1 MLKDRGPGETER
13 QQQFLGLLMPF
24 YPKAL
29 AYSQTIC
36 GSLIDGEDLLSDAVL
51 RAYSSFHTL
60 RDVSRFKEWFFSI
73 LLNRFR
79 NLRSRKLLRPT
90 MLMGDLAGQ
99 STFREATARV
109 SGDPAELGYQLTLV
123 QELLRRLNPPE
134 REVILLLGPCGFTPA
149 EVAVMLNS
157 SERAVIQK
165 AYRARKK
172 LEQMVPDGALPFLGK
187 YKAAVEAG
195 NE

>member
-1 MLKDRGPGETER
+1 MPQDRQACEAER
-13 QQQFLGLLMPF
+13 QQQFLELLMPF
-24 YPKAL
+24 YPRAL
-29 AYSQTIC
+29 AYSQTLC

-51 RAYSSFHTL
+51 RAYAGFHQL
-60 RDVSRFKEWFFSI
+60 RDTSRFKEWFFSI

-79 NLRSRKLLRPT
+79 NLRSRTLLRPT
-90 MLMGDLAGQ
+90 TLMGDAAGT
-99 STFREATARV
+99 SVFWEATARV

-123 QELLRRLNPPE
+123 QELLRRLLPAE
-134 REVILLLGPCGFTPA
+134 REVLLLLGPCGFSPG
-149 EVAVMLNS
+149 EVAAMQQC

-172 LEQMVPDGALPFLGK
+172 LEKLVPDGALPFLTK
-187 YKAAVEAG
+187 YTEAG